1 MKKLVLVNGI
11 VLLCLLAVSLLCAEL
26 WLRSTIPAEFQGES
40 ILEYTLSTPRY
51 VVMKR
56 NARVL
61 AWGKELR
68 TNELG
73 FRDDKDVI
81 PPKEA
86 GEFRIVV
93 LGDSFTVSAGVE
105 YRDTFTSVLEA
116 QLRKQRP
123 KTRVINLAV
132 SGYNPVQYAL
142 VLDEVGLSLKPDLI
156 VVGLFP
162 ENDFTN
168 SHHEAAW
175 AIASGRQSD
184 VTGQVWY
191 ERMYVYRAYLRPVI
205 YRLTRVWSRAVG
217 QGVPQPGKGGEESS
231 KGWRDNVAALRQISN
246 VAGQRNIPLVIAVLP
261 GTRLLERQRPL
272 FARMDALCAENRFVC
287 VDLLEKLIA
296 GGGNEM
302 RLYLN
307 ALDAHSN
314 ENYNRVVGTALSAF
328 IESVEPERVGP
339 VNPPPARAPVQR

>member
-1 MKKLVLVNGI
+1 MKRLVLVNGI
-11 VLLCLLAVSLLCAEL
+11 VLLGLLAVSLLGGEL
-26 WLRSTIPAEFQGES
+26 WLRSTIPAEFESES
-40 ILEYTLSTPRY
+40 IFEYTLSTPRY
-51 VVMKR
+51 LTMKR

-73 FRDDKDVI
+73 FRDDKSAI
-81 PPKEA
+81 PPKQD

-105 YRDTFTSVLEA
+105 YRDIYTSVLETR
-116 QLRKQRP
+116 LREQRP

-132 SGYNPVQYAL
+132 SGYNAVQYAL
-142 VLDEVGLSLKPDLI
+142 VLDEVGLSLAPDLV

-168 SHHEAAW
+168 SHRETAL
-175 AIASGRQSD
+175 AIASGRQSA
-184 VTGQVWY
+184 VPEQRWY
-191 ERMYVYRAYLRPVI
+191 EHSYVYRGYLKRVI
-205 YRLTRVWSRAVG
+205 YRLDRLWSRAVG
-217 QGVPQPGKGGEESS
+217 EGIPQPGQGGEESPQ
-231 KGWRDNVAALRQISN
+231 GWRDNVAALRRIST
-246 VAGQRNIPLVIAVLP
+246 VAGQRNIPVVVAVLP

-272 FARMDALCAENRFVC
+272 FARMAALCAENGFVC

-296 GGGNEM
+296 GEGNDM

-307 ALDAHSN
+307 ALDAHPN
-314 ENYNRVVGTALSAF
+314 ENYHRVVGRELTAF
-328 IESVEPERVGP
+328 IETAVRTDANRPR
-339 VNPPPARAPVQR
+339 